1 MELRAKVILLQNR
14 HLLTGLIKVTYVQTC
29 DFFASKELKFA

>member
-1 MELRAKVILLQNR
+1 MELRARVILLQNQ
-14 HLLTGLIKVTYVQTC
+14 HLLTGSIKVKYVQTC